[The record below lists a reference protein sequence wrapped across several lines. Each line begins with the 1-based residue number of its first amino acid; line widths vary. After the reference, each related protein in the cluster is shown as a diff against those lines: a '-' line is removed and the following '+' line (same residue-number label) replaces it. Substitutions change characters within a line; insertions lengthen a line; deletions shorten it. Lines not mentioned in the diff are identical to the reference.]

1 MNSQYSSFTID
12 ENKCIN
18 CGLCAEIC
26 LVYSQESSQMKTVFP
41 NLCIGCGH
49 CESVCP
55 ASAIT
60 GPVPVVP
67 IDKDYGEKIPSPE
80 SLQLLLQTRRS
91 VRRYKPQPIK
101 DSDIEKILEAG
112 RYTPTGSNSQDIG
125 YIIVNDPDKM
135 AEIRQVMLP
144 LVARMFA
151 MASRIAALPFAA
163 KILGENQ
170 AHKLRN
176 VYGPAVALFMD
187 RNANGDD
194 RLFYNAPAL
203 MLVHGEKQDEAMA
216 FSCHMA
222 MFSCSLMAHTLDIG
236 CLLNSFA
243 LMAINRSR
251 KLKNMI
257 GVPKGHKCFGAMTLG
272 YQNIKYRTLINR
284 KPVNVRII

>member
-101 DSDIEKILEAG
+101 DSDIE
-112 RYTPTGSNSQDIG
+112 
-125 YIIVNDPDKM
+125 
-135 AEIRQVMLP
+135 
-144 LVARMFA
+144 
-151 MASRIAALPFAA
+151 